1 MSSFSVAV
9 SGKGGTGKT
18 TVSALLVRALVRAG
32 KRPVLAVDADPN
44 ANLHEALGMSLEGTL
59 GCMREEAFRESI
71 PPGMARNDYLALR
84 FRQSLVEGEGFD
96 LIAMGRPEGSGCY
109 CFAHDVLRTSLGLL
123 GRDYPFMV
131 IDNEAGMEHLARE
144 TIGVPDLLLI
154 VSTPDRRGIRT
165 AARISELARS
175 LGLAHVPTLMVLNR
189 WRGEEVVSGPS
200 VPELIATI
208 PEDPAV
214 LRADLEG
221 RPVGLIPDAS
231 PAAAAVEQMA
241 REIIAMAD
249 GKEAVPD
256 LTRSRRFSGAG
267 RRCS

>member
-1 MSSFSVAV
+1 MRFSVAV

-44 ANLHEALGMSLEGTL
+44 ANLHEALGVKLEGTL

-84 FRQSLVEGEGFD
+84 FRQSLIEGEGFD

-109 CFAHDVLRTSLGLL
+109 CFAHDVLRTSLSLL
-123 GRDYPFMV
+123 GRDYRFMV

-144 TIGVPDLLLI
+144 TIGIPDLLLI

-165 AARISELARS
+165 AARIRELARS
-175 LGLAHVPTLMVLNR
+175 LGLARVPTRMVINR
-189 WRGEEVVSGPS
+189 WRGEGVVSGAS
-200 VPELIATI
+200 VPETIATI

-214 LRADLEG
+214 LQADLEG
-221 RPVGLIPDAS
+221 QPVGLIPRSS
-231 PAAAAVEQMA
+231 PAAEAVDRLAQ
-241 REIIAMAD
+241 EIIAMA
-249 GKEAVPD
+249 GEEQAVAN
-256 LTRSRRFSGAG
+256 LT
-267 RRCS
+267 

>member
-1 MSSFSVAV
+1 MSFSVAV

-18 TVSALLVRALVRAG
+18 AVSALLVRALVRAG
-32 KRPVLAVDADPN
+32 KRPVLAVYADPN
-44 ANLHEALGMSLEGTL
+44 SNLHEALGVKLEGTL

-109 CFAHDVLRTSLGLL
+109 CFAHDVLRTSLALL
-123 GRDYPFMV
+123 GREYRFMV

-165 AARISELARS
+165 AARIRELARS
-175 LGLAHVPTLMVLNR
+175 LGLARVPMRLVINR
-189 WRGEEVVSGPS
+189 WQEEEIVFGPS

-214 LRADLEG
+214 LQADLEG
-221 RPVGLIPDAS
+221 RPVGLIPRSS
-231 PAAAAVEQMA
+231 PAAGAVDRLA
-241 REIIAMAD
+241 RDIIALAEE
-249 GKEAVPD
+249 KAAPD
-256 LTRSRRFSGAG
+256 LT
-267 RRCS
+267 